1 MSHFSVLAVVDVGS
15 VSTNEPEDT
24 YAMLDEAEE
33 QLACLM
39 APYDENSSDPDC
51 LVFVDCTQEVEM
63 DYATG
68 TVVCVKTPDGRLL
81 SEFDRE
87 IYGKFEIQGEEIVQ
101 CRSGQL
107 HHPRRSRKAKKYKVL
122 ANYPLKKRFP
132 TLEAYAKDFGYRYD
146 AATGR
151 YGYDSNPAAKWD
163 WYTVGGRWEYR
174 FLVKEDCQ
182 TDIERRRFAVLSDDA
197 APPAPAG
204 YRWTSGARKND
215 IQWDMMKEIAVAEAK
230 ARYARY
236 KAWFEQGEITGIDY
250 PLLRI
255 TEEGIRD
262 WDQLVY
268 VKGETQDDY
277 LTRTGMTE
285 QDYYLCS
292 FYAAVTEDGW
302 ESIGEMG
309 WFGISHDQ
317 MEERAWHDKL
327 QTILKDA
334 SEDAMLI
341 SVDCHT

>member
-1 MSHFSVLAVVDVGS
+1 M
-15 VSTNEPEDT
+15 
-24 YAMLDEAEE
+24 
-33 QLACLM
+33 
-39 APYDENSSDPDC
+39 
-51 LVFVDCTQEVEM
+51 
-63 DYATG
+63 
-68 TVVCVKTPDGRLL
+68 
-81 SEFDRE
+81 
-87 IYGKFEIQGEEIVQ
+87 
-101 CRSGQL
+101 
-107 HHPRRSRKAKKYKVL
+107 L

-182 TDIERRRFAVLSDDA
+182 TDIERRHFAALSDDA

-204 YRWTSGARKND
+204 YRWTSGARKKD

-250 PLLRI
+250 PLLRV

-277 LTRTGMTE
+277 LTRTGMSE

-302 ESIGEMG
+302 ASIGKMG

-317 MEERAWHDKL
+317 MKERTWHDQL